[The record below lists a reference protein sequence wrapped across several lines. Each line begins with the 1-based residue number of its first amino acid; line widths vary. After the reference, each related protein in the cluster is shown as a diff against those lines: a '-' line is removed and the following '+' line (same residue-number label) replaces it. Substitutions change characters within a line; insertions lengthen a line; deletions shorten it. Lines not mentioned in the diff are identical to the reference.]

1 MNKNIP
7 LLPFVVGATFAAAP
21 ALGQTS
27 AEQAARLIE
36 QPAKTELNQ
45 FRVSA
50 RLGYNISARMVN
62 VGVPPAQTYPPP
74 DPLDPSKHFMSA
86 TGVTY
91 QDGYVGIDEANN
103 FNPVDPSRPI
113 TYYYGYARDEQILHS
128 NQGGIRDTVLL
139 SRSSSG
145 TILGDFKNDPQAGVE
160 IGYSRQLG
168 TRDGTTW
175 GIETAFTYTSL
186 DLRSHGIADPQVL
199 RVDSFSFQPNSV
211 APLAPHPGTF
221 EIIAPGTPPLYATP
235 THHDVNIVSSFD
247 ASIYGLKVGPY
258 FEFPVAKRLSF
269 ALSGGFSLLLSDSEF
284 RVQQSV
290 DFPTPVIP
298 TGTFTDSSL
307 AVLPGA
313 YAAGRLSL
321 MASDKVNVFTG
332 LQYEST
338 GHHTRTLAGKRVDID
353 FWNAIYWTFG
363 VSYSF

>member
-1 MNKNIP
+1 
-7 LLPFVVGATFAAAP
+7 
-21 ALGQTS
+21 
-27 AEQAARLIE
+27 
-36 QPAKTELNQ
+36 
-45 FRVSA
+45 VSA

-258 FEFPVAKRLSF
+258 FEFP
-269 ALSGGFSLLLSDSEF
+269 
-284 RVQQSV
+284 
-290 DFPTPVIP
+290 TPVIP